1 MSAVQQ
7 TRLGSAP
14 AHGGQAAADSTPNT
28 LRQLLRLLYW
38 LMLSLIFSIIIEWI
52 GMIFWWPE
60 EGANHSLA
68 MLSAE
73 LGYLSG
79 DLRESL
85 LVSDTAAYATAFADT
100 LYHWLWQKTGL
111 ETAIVWLA
119 ATPPPGAS
127 SWQAS
132 LHILYAAVAQFVSAA
147 ANITQVFAVRL
158 AVLTLAMPA
167 FALAVLLGTPDGLVM
182 RDLRRW
188 SGGRESS
195 FLYHHAKRWI
205 WPLFIAVWVFYLSL
219 PMSIHPAFSILPF
232 AALIGLVVTITV
244 STFKKYL

>member
-1 MSAVQQ
+1 MSTVQQ
-7 TRLGSAP
+7 ARQGSAP
-14 AHGGQAAADSTPNT
+14 AHGGQAAAERTPNA
-28 LRQLLRLLYW
+28 LGQLLRLLYW
-38 LMLSLIFSIIIEWI
+38 LVLALFFSIIIEWV

-79 DLRESL
+79 DLRTSL
-85 LVSDTAAYATAFADT
+85 LVSDTAAYATAIADT

-111 ETAIVWLA
+111 ETLVLWLA
-119 ATPPPGAS
+119 TPPPPGAS
-127 SWQAS
+127 SWQTG
-132 LHILYAAVAQFVSAA
+132 LHSFYLGVAQFVSAA

-167 FALAVLLGTPDGLVM
+167 FALAVLLGILDGLVM
-182 RDLRRW
+182 RDRRRW

-205 WPLFIAVWVFYLSL
+205 WPLFIAVWVLYLSL
-219 PMSIHPAFSILPF
+219 PTSIHPAFSILPF

>member
-1 MSAVQQ
+1 MSTAQQ
-7 TRLGSAP
+7 ARQANAP
-14 AHGGQAAADSTPNT
+14 AHGGQRTVDNTPGLLSN
-28 LRQLLRLLYW
+28 LLRLVYW
-38 LMLSLIFSIIIEWI
+38 LLLALIFSILVEWI
-52 GMIFWWPE
+52 GMMFWWPE
-60 EGANHSLA
+60 QGANHSLD
-68 MLSAE
+68 MLQNE
-73 LGYLSG
+73 LSYLSG
-79 DLRESL
+79 DLRASL
-85 LVSDTAAYATAFADT
+85 LVSDTAAYASAFADT

-111 ETAIVWLA
+111 ETAILWLA

-127 SWQAS
+127 SLQAS
-132 LHILYAAVAQFVSAA
+132 AHTLYVAIAQFVSAA
-147 ANITQVFAVRL
+147 ANITQVFGVRL

-167 FALAVLLGTPDGLVM
+167 FALAVLLGVLDGLVM

-205 WPLFIAVWVFYLSL
+205 WPLFITVWVFYLSL

-232 AALIGLVVTITV
+232 AALIGMVVTVTV